1 MAEIKDKCQRC
12 GAKVSPGYD
21 FCLSCGMKFTELPP
35 ITKIRGNISDSDP
48 KSEAKEIVFHN
59 LSRNQNSY
67 YGIISLTIGLIGL
80 LIVIPLLLYVF
91 IFSHYTTN
99 AIFTDL
105 RALYAIPFAIAG
117 IIFGI
122 VGTRVD
128 HNSKIGGYGLRLG
141 IVLFV
146 LSILPQLLIFIVA
159 LLFSESGGW

>member
-1 MAEIKDKCQRC
+1 MTEIRDICQRC

-21 FCLSCGMKFTELPP
+21 FCLSCGMKFSELPP
-35 ITKIRGNISDSDP
+35 ITKTRGNKNRDP
-48 KSEAKEIVFHN
+48 KPEAKKIVFHN
-59 LSRNQNSY
+59 LSMSQNR

-80 LIVIPLLLYVF
+80 LIVIPLLIYLF
-91 IFSHYTTN
+91 IFYQYSESD
-99 AIFTDL
+99 IFTDL
-105 RALYAIPFAIAG
+105 RALYAMPFAIAG

-128 HNSKIGGYGLRLG
+128 HNSTIAGDGLKLG

-159 LLFSESGGW
+159 LLFSVSGGW